1 MMPPDPVSQVG
12 VGGQPANPDAEL
24 AALRQSIANLRML
37 MQLTVIALVVVVASV
52 NVFLFHQVRLL
63 RRQAGDMQSASL
75 EMARAVGEYE
85 TNTVPL
91 MERFI
96 ADLKKFADRDP
107 SFAQVLAK
115 YPLSSQKTT
124 NAPVATNPPAPAT
137 KTSPTK
143 TAHGSKTG
151 TGR

>member
-1 MMPPDPVSQVG
+1 MMPSDPVSQVG
-12 VGGQPANPDAEL
+12 VGGQPANSEAEL
-24 AALRQSIANLRML
+24 ATLRQSVANLRML
-37 MQLTVIALVVVVASV
+37 LQLTVIALVVVVASV

-63 RRQAGDMQSASL
+63 RKQAGDMQNAFI
-75 EMARAVGEYE
+75 EMAKAVGEYE

-91 MERFI
+91 MERFLV
-96 ADLKKFADRDP
+96 DLKKFADRDP

-115 YPLSSQKTT
+115 YPLPSPKTT
-124 NAPVATNPPAPAT
+124 NAPAATNPPAPAT

-143 TAHGSKTG
+143 TAPGSKTG

>member
-1 MMPPDPVSQVG
+1 MMPPDPLSQVG
-12 VGGQPANPDAEL
+12 IGGQPTNPDVEL
-24 AALRQSIANLRML
+24 GTLRQSVANLRML
-37 MQLTVIALVVVVASV
+37 MQLTVIALVVVVASM

-63 RRQAGDMQSASL
+63 RRQAGDMQNASI
-75 EMARAVGEYE
+75 EMAKAVGEYE

-91 MERFI
+91 MERFLV
-96 ADLKKFADRDP
+96 DLKKFADRDP

-115 YPLSSQKTT
+115 YPLPSQKTT

-143 TAHGSKTG
+143 TAPGSKTG